1 MSSNNKTEILIQ
13 YKKLLSSFCDE
24 LIEQFPNEGDF
35 RVAKVIL
42 DSGQMSIDNMMTN
55 FIHNTDD
62 KMKEMIR
69 NKDEKFFLEENPF
82 SFLSNARFDKFSRM
96 WTSDNLDDEDK
107 TVLWEWMDA
116 LVKISNKYKLLM

>member
-82 SFLSNARFDKFSRM
+82 SFLSNDRFDKFSRM

>member
-82 SFLSNARFDKFSRM
+82 SFLSNARFDKFSHM